1 MQAFCPVSTAIK
13 LAAICLVI
21 GVVVGVLL
29 AAGLST
35 QESQPQPSRAPTTQA
50 ADAPPGQPE

>member
-1 MQAFCPVSTAIK
+1 MQAFCPVSLAIK
-13 LAAICLVI
+13 FAAFCLVL
-21 GVVVGVLL
+21 GVVIGFAL
-29 AAGLST
+29 ALGMST